1 MKDPNKGKHT
11 THIDRCC
18 PDGQCLLRKVYP
30 KSNAGLACDSE
41 CILTHDDVKYSKYYG
56 EMYEK
61 EFKKHFP
68 ND

>member
-1 MKDPNKGKHT
+1 MK
-11 THIDRCC
+11 I
-18 PDGQCLLRKVYP
+18 YP